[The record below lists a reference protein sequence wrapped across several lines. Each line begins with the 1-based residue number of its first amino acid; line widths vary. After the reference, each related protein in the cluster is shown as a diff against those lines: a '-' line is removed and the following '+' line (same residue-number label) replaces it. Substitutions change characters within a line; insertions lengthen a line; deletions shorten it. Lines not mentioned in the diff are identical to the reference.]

1 MIPLSYNF
9 YVPINHIYAYFKHTG
24 FAWNTIS
31 KVEISCKLLSNH
43 QWNQVSLK
51 DKLTCVTANKN
62 LCDMAQLK

>member
-1 MIPLSYNF
+1 MHILSILDL
-9 YVPINHIYAYFKHTG
+9 PETQS
-24 FAWNTIS
+24 S

-62 LCDMAQLK
+62 LCDMAQSK